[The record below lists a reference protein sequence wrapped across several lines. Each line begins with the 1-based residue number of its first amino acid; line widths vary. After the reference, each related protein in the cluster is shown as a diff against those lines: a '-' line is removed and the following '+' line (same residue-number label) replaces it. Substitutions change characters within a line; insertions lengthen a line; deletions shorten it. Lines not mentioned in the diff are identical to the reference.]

1 MLSPTEM
8 NPAPILLD
16 CDPGIDDAL
25 ALLMAAASPRL
36 QLLGVTCVAG
46 NRPVHTT
53 TANASALLALAGRDE
68 VPVHAGCARP
78 LALPEART
86 NLVHGEDGLGG
97 AVLDAGSPPRP
108 QHAVDFL
115 ARMLRDEPPGTLT
128 LIAIGPLTN
137 LAMVEIREPGL
148 LRRAKALLVMGGAA
162 FCPGNVTPAAEFN
175 FHADA
180 TAASVVLNAGAALTL
195 FGLDVTSQAAMSA
208 DWIASLGRLGTRAG
222 RASHAMLAAYAF
234 EDPLLHDACPV
245 AFALAPQL
253 FECRPLH
260 ADVERAP
267 GPDEGRLRPHA
278 DGHGPRLDLAT
289 AVDREGLLKQV
300 HAEIARLA

>member
-1 MLSPTEM
+1 MLNPTEM
-8 NPAPILLD
+8 NPTPILLD

-53 TANASALLALAGRDE
+53 TANASALLALTGRGE

-86 NLVHGEDGLGG
+86 NRVHGEDGLGG
-97 AVLDAGSPPRP
+97 VVLDAGPPPRP
-108 QHAVDFL
+108 QHAVDFI
-115 ARMLRDEPPGTLT
+115 ARVLRDEPAGTLT

-137 LAMVEIREPGL
+137 LAMVEIRDPGL

-222 RASHAMLAAYAF
+222 RAANAMLAAYAF

-245 AFALAPQL
+245 AYALAPQL
-253 FECRPLH
+253 FDCRPLH

-267 GPDEGRLRPHA
+267 GPDEGRLRPDP
-278 DGHGPRLDLAT
+278 DGRGPRLALAT
-289 AVDREGLLKQV
+289 GVDRDGLLAAV

>member
-8 NPAPILLD
+8 NPTPILLD

-53 TANASALLALAGRDE
+53 TANASALLALAGRGE

-78 LALPEART
+78 LARPEARV

-97 AVLDAGSPPRP
+97 VVLDAGSAPRP
-108 QHAVDFL
+108 RHAVDFL

-137 LAMVEIREPGL
+137 LAMVEIRDPGL

-208 DWIASLGRLGTRAG
+208 DWIASLGRLRTRAG
-222 RASHAMLAAYAF
+222 RAAHAMLAAYAF

-253 FECRPLH
+253 FACQPLH

-267 GPDEGRLRPHA
+267 GPDEGRLRPDA
-278 DGHGPRLDLAT
+278 DGQGPRLTLAT
-289 AVDREGLLKQV
+289 SVDREGLLALV

>member
-1 MLSPTEM
+1 MLTEKV
-8 NPAPILLD
+8 LLD

-25 ALLMAAASPRL
+25 ALLVAAASPRL
-36 QLLGVTCVAG
+36 QLLGVSCVAG

-53 TANASALLALAGRDE
+53 AANACALLELAGRGD

-78 LALPEART
+78 LARPEART

-97 AVLDAGSPPRP
+97 VALEATRGPRP
-108 QHAVDFL
+108 GHAVDFL
-115 ARMLRDEPPGTLT
+115 ARMLRDEPAGTLT

-162 FCPGNVTPAAEFN
+162 FCPGNVTPTAEFN

-180 TAASVVLNAGAALTL
+180 TAASVVLHAGAALTL

-208 DWIASLGRLGTRAG
+208 AWIASLGHLGTRAG
-222 RASHAMLAAYAF
+222 HAAHAMLAAYAF

-253 FECRPLH
+253 FERAPLH
-260 ADVERAP
+260 ADVERAA
-267 GPDEGRLRPHA
+267 GPDEGRLRPDPEGRA
-278 DGHGPRLDLAT
+278 PRLTLAT
-289 AVDREGLLKQV
+289 GVDRDGLLALV